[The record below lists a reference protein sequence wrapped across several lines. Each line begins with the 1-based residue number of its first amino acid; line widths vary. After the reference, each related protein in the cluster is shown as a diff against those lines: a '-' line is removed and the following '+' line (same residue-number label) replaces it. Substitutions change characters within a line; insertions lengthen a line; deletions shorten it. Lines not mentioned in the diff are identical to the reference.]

1 MQRARRKR
9 RKRELTLQ
17 QEKLLLNIYC
27 IAVMLVIVTL
37 AIGFLFLMGLLFEYI
52 SREVSMVTI
61 FIVGIIVIMI
71 IGYLSI

>member
-37 AIGFLFLMGLLFEYI
+37 AIGFLFLMGLLLEYI